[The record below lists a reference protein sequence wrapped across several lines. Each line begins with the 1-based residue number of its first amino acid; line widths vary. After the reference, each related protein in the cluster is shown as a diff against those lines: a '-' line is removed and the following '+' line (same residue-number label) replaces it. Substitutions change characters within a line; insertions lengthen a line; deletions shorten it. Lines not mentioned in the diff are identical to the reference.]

1 MKLHVAKHPESTDA
15 SCKERCYKAGVYD
28 SKGHCLPPADSG

>member
-15 SCKERCYKAGVYD
+15 SCEERCYKAGVYA
-28 SKGHCLPPADSG
+28 SKRNRPPPADSG